1 MYILFLY
8 VKEFEEK
15 IEKFEK
21 EKEEVI
27 RFQEYEK
34 AVKIRDEIMKFCQEF
49 EKIKNLWI
57 NDQ

>member
-34 AVKIRDEIMKFCQEF
+34 VVKIRDEIMKFCQEF